1 MSFSLRALAPAWG
14 ASVMGTS
21 VVAVAIAAIGWPEW
35 AARTVLVIASLLA
48 VAVIAATTAR
58 WLAHHDAALADLR
71 HPLKGGMTATYAGG
85 MLAWAVAIGR
95 VGSGWLPEP
104 LVTASVAVLAAGGG
118 LLALVIGWEFLV
130 NLFTTDSTPTEQT
143 TGAWF
148 IPPVVT
154 IIVPLTVL
162 PLIEAWPSLTSDLIV
177 VAWAFLGMGTVL
189 YLVVTAALF
198 QRSVSHPLPPATL
211 APTLIIGMGPAG
223 LIALDTVRVGQVG
236 GGEQLVA
243 SLAPAAT
250 MMWGFGFWWMV
261 AALMVLRRGYGQI
274 PFTLSWW
281 GFVFPLGAWAVA
293 TTTLADVWDSGLL
306 TGLAW
311 VATAALVALW
321 LGITGRTVLGIA
333 RGTIW
338 GH

>member
-21 VVAVAIAAIGWPEW
+21 VVAVAIAAIGWPDW
-35 AARTVLVIASLLA
+35 AARAALVIASVLA
-48 VAVIAATTAR
+48 VAVITATTAR
-58 WLAHHDAALADLR
+58 WLAHRDAALADLR
-71 HPLKGGMTATYAGG
+71 HPLKGGMSATYAGG

-95 VGSGWLPEP
+95 VGSDWLPDP
-104 LVTASVAVLAAGGG
+104 LVTACVAVLATVGG
-118 LLALVIGWEFLV
+118 LLSLVIGWEFLV

-154 IIVPLTVL
+154 IIVPLSVL
-162 PLIEAWPSLTSDLIV
+162 PLIEAWPSLKPDLLV
-177 VAWAFLGMGTVL
+177 VAWSFLGMGTVL
-189 YLVVTAALF
+189 YLIVTAALF
-198 QRSVSHPLPPATL
+198 LRSVSHPLPPAAL
-211 APTLIIGMGPAG
+211 APTLFIGMGPAG
-223 LIALDTVRVGQVG
+223 LVALDIVRVAQVG

-261 AALMVLRRGYGQI
+261 AALMVLRRGYRQV

-281 GFVFPLGAWAVA
+281 GFIFPLGAWTVA
-293 TTTLADVWDSGLL
+293 STTLAQVWDSGLL
-306 TGLAW
+306 TGMSW
-311 VATAALVALW
+311 IATIGLILLW
-321 LGITGRTVLGIA
+321 LGIAGRTVMGVA